1 MNPPNQ
7 IAQLA
12 AEIRARLSALPS
24 PGPPE
29 IRAVRREFSRRIHTA
44 QPEFVLQLALHLL
57 QPNPETF
64 RYFAYELVA
73 NHRAAFAQLNLNDLL
88 RLGIGLNSWFSVDCF
103 AIYLSGPMWA
113 QGNLSTETIAQWAQ
127 SEDRWWRRAALV
139 STVAPSRRGTPS
151 DLANALQIC
160 SQLAPDRDDMVV
172 KALSWAL
179 REVAKKHPEAA
190 TSFLTQHHQ
199 TLPARVTREVTNKLT
214 TGLKT
219 RRKSHPSQSS

>member
-57 QPNPETF
+57 QPNPETL

-139 STVAPSRRGTPS
+139 STVPLNVQARGGSGDAART
-151 DLANALQIC
+151 LAIC
-160 SQLAPDRDDMVV
+160 ELLLADRDEMVV

-179 REVAKKHPEAA
+179 RALVKPDPEAVRQFMEKFA
-190 TSFLTQHHQ
+190 DDLAP
-199 TLPARVTREVTNKLT
+199 LVKREVRNKLT
-214 TGLKT
+214 TGLKNPRT
-219 RRKSHPSQSS
+219 REA